1 MIWDDGL
8 ESYFFKVGML
18 IMGGLFI
25 VGVLVILIFLWVWFD
40 NGFVWFVFFVILVYG
55 LIGFV
60 DDYVKVSK

>member
-1 MIWDDGL
+1 MIRDDGL

-18 IMGGLFI
+18 IMGGLLI
-25 VGVLVILIFLWVWFD
+25 VGVLVILMFFWVWFD

-60 DDYVKVSK
+60 DDFVKVSK